1 MMSTLTL
8 PRLSAS
14 QDFFSQPPDL
24 LLASV
29 AELSSHLKHILMFH
43 FNTPL
48 MILFYATE
56 IYQQIGGRSSR
67 PVVLLRKSVL
77 KTYSKFKGEHPCWSA
92 ISIKLQSKFIEIALQ
107 HGYSPANWLHIF
119 RTPFP
124 RNTSDWLLLW
134 REPFSFLFLL
144 HKRSCIKLYS
154 ILIFNW
160 QIYHNITK

>member
-1 MMSTLTL
+1 MSTLTL

-24 LLASV
+24 LLASF

-43 FNTPL
+43 FNTLL

-67 PVVLLRKSVL
+67 TVMLLRKDAL
-77 KTYSKFKGEHPCWSA
+77 KIYSKFTGEHPCWSA
-92 ISIKLQSKFIEIALQ
+92 ISIKLQSKFIEIALW
-107 HGYSPANWLHIF
+107 HGYSSANWLHIF

-124 RNTSDWLLLW
+124 RNTSVWLLLW
-134 REPFSFLFLL
+134 RKPSSFLFLL
-144 HKRSCIKLYS
+144 HKKSYIKRYC

-160 QIYHNITK
+160 QIYQNITK